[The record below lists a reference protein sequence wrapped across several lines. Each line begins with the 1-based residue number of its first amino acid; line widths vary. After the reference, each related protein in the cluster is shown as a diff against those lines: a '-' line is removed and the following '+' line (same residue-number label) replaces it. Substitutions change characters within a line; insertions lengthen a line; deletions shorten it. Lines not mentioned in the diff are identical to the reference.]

1 MVLQDLMDR
10 GSLVTMLTSLYSYIK
25 TWCLRQAPVG
35 FWDLSLSTMLPSILL
50 LHIKFDNPIYLKRAN
65 SLEEQGSTRLQV

>member
-1 MVLQDLMDR
+1 MVSRAQ
-10 GSLVTMLTSLYSYIK
+10 
-25 TWCLRQAPVG
+25 CPNQAPVG

-65 SLEEQGSTRLQV
+65 SLEEQGSTRLRV